1 MKIRTLLSAITMAVL
16 TTSSY
21 AGGDIAP
28 VVVPDEP
35 YVESHVESHVEPVAV
50 QRRPL
55 PVYIGAGA
63 AWGQYYKDCGG
74 ACQYEDVTY
83 GVTARLGYDFNQYIG
98 AEARFISTFWG
109 ADDLGGQKLQH
120 VGLFV
125 KPMAP
130 INENFNVYGLLG
142 YGWTETSTG
151 GNKNLA
157 TVDKDGFSAGLGLEY
172 DLSSKEAD
180 REENVYYQDGF
191 DGQGDQE
198 LGWGL
203 FLDYQHLLVDNRHP
217 DMDVISAG
225 VTFDF

>member
-1 MKIRTLLSAITMAVL
+1 MKKGILLSVITTAVL

-28 VVVPDEP
+28 IMMP
-35 YVESHVESHVEPVAV
+35 VEPVAV
-50 QRRPL
+50 QHAPS
-55 PVYIGAGA
+55 PVYIGAGMV
-63 AWGQYYKDCGG
+63 WGQYNKGCSGE
-74 ACQYEDVTY
+74 CQYEDVTY
-83 GVTARLGYDFNQYIG
+83 GMMIRLGYDFNQYIG
-98 AEARFISTFWG
+98 VEARFISTFWG
-109 ADDLGGQKLQH
+109 ADDLGGQELQH

-130 INENFNVYGLLG
+130 ISENFNVYGLLG

-151 GNKNLA
+151 GNRNLE

-172 DLSSKEAD
+172 DLSNKEAD
-180 REENVYYQDGF
+180 REANAYYANGF

-203 FLDYQHLLVDNRHP
+203 FLDYQRLLIDNEYP
-217 DMDVISAG
+217 EMDVVSAG
-225 VTFDF
+225 LTYDF

>member
-1 MKIRTLLSAITMAVL
+1 MKKRILLSAITMAVL

-28 VVVPDEP
+28 IIMP
-35 YVESHVESHVEPVAV
+35 VEPAAV
-50 QRRPL
+50 QHTPS
-55 PVYIGAGA
+55 PVYIGAGMV
-63 AWGQYYKDCGG
+63 WGQYNKGCKG

-83 GVTARLGYDFNQYIG
+83 GMMVRLGYDFNQYIG
-98 AEARFISTFWG
+98 IEARFISTFWG
-109 ADDLGGQKLQH
+109 ADDLGGQELQH
-120 VGLFV
+120 AGLFV

-130 INENFNVYGLLG
+130 ISENFNVYGLLG
-142 YGWTETSTG
+142 YGWTETSTD
-151 GNKNLA
+151 GNKNLV
-157 TVDKDGFSAGLGLEY
+157 TVDKDGFSVGLGLEY
-172 DLSSKEAD
+172 DLSNKEAD
-180 REENVYYQDGF
+180 REENAYYENGF

-203 FLDYQHLLVDNRHP
+203 FLDYQRLLVDNEYP

>member
-1 MKIRTLLSAITMAVL
+1 MKKGILLSAAAIAVIA
-16 TTSSY
+16 TSSY

-28 VVVPDEP
+28 IMMPFEP
-35 YVESHVESHVEPVAV
+35 IAV
-50 QRRPL
+50 QHAAPS
-55 PVYIGAGA
+55 PVYIGAGVV
-63 AWGQYYKDCGG
+63 WGQYNKGCREE
-74 ACQYEDVTY
+74 CQYEDVTY
-83 GVTARLGYDFNQYIG
+83 GMMVRLGYDFNQYIG
-98 AEARFISTFWG
+98 VEARFISTFWG
-109 ADDLGGQKLQH
+109 ADDLGGQELQH

-130 INENFNVYGLLG
+130 ISENFNVYGLLG

-151 GNKNLA
+151 GNKNLV

-172 DLSSKEAD
+172 DLSNKEAD
-180 REENVYYQDGF
+180 REENAYYENGF

-203 FLDYQHLLVDNRHP
+203 FLDYQRLLVDNEYP